1 MYCPKCKYEYREGFL
16 VCSDCHVPLVDHL
29 TKEVLVE
36 KTVKDTVKIASASNE
51 VDAGL
56 IMNLLLN
63 NNIPCFKKS
72 LGSGGYMNIFMG
84 YSIFGEEIYVSDSDA
99 NKAKALL
106 NELTAEIEITNETDI
121 TNGIEITNGTEI
133 TNETNIT
140 NETDIINGTEITN
153 ETNITNE
160 TDLINGTEIT
170 NETNITNEADITNGM
185 DITNGTDITNET
197 DVKNNLSKEKSI
209 TMKHAISGQNNIT
222 IENEFFDVDIKGD
235 DNSSYKIPF
244 YRQPRLIARIIII
257 IYIVTF
263 ILSVIVNHS
272 FF

>member
-29 TKEVLVE
+29 TKEVIVE

-56 IMNLLLN
+56 IMNLLFN

-84 YSIFGEEIYVSDSDA
+84 YSIFGEEIYVSDTDA

-121 TNGIEITNGTEI
+121 TNGIEITNGTDI
-133 TNETNIT
+133 TTETN
-140 NETDIINGTEITN
+140 
-153 ETNITNE
+153 
-160 TDLINGTEIT
+160 
-170 NETNITNEADITNGM
+170 
-185 DITNGTDITNET
+185 
-197 DVKNNLSKEKSI
+197 VKNSLSKKKSI

-263 ILSVIVNHS
+263 ILSVILNHS